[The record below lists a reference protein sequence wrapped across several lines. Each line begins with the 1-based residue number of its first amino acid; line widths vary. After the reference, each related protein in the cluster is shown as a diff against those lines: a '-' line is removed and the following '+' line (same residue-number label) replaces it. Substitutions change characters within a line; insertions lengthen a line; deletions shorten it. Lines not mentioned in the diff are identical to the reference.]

1 MNKTPL
7 YDLHVKHEAKFGPF
21 AGYDMPLFY
30 KTGIIGEHQHT
41 RQSAGLFDISHM
53 MLVSISGGD
62 AVKAVSLL
70 CPLNAGEIEP
80 GNARYTFFLNNE
92 AGIIDD
98 LIVSRL
104 GEERFLLVCN
114 AGCATKDW
122 EHINTRTNK
131 YQVEISKLPLGLIAL
146 QGPDSQ
152 QVLEDAGL
160 PVSSLNFMQITQLGG
175 PRDGWLVSRAGYTG
189 EDGFEIAVP
198 EDGIAA
204 FAEQLLADERVLP
217 IGLGARDSLRLEAGL
232 SLYGQ
237 DLSADIT
244 PMEAGLTWAIQK
256 NLRSGGS
263 YIGATAVEKKI
274 AAKRKR
280 KRVGLKPEG
289 RAPVRAGAPIV
300 DKSGNRVGTI
310 TSGGFGPSVEHPVA
324 LGLINVDADTDGLM
338 AEVRSRQI
346 PLQIASLPFTPHKYK
361 R

>member
-7 YDLHVKHEAKFGPF
+7 YDLHVRHEAKFGPF

-30 KTGIIGEHQHT
+30 KTGIIGEHHHT
-41 RQSAGLFDISHM
+41 RHSAGLFDISHM
-53 MLVSISGGD
+53 MLVSVMGDQAAESISH
-62 AVKAVSLL
+62 L
-70 CPLNAGEIEP
+70 CPLSAQELEI
-80 GNARYTFFLNNE
+80 GNAKYTFFLNDK

-104 GEERFLLVCN
+104 GENKFLLVCN
-114 AGCATKDW
+114 AGCAEKDW
-122 EHINTRTNK
+122 AHIEKQTSG
-131 YQVEISKLPLGLIAL
+131 YQVTLNKLPLGLIAL
-146 QGPDSQ
+146 QGPKSQ

-160 PVSSLNFMQITQLGG
+160 PVASMNFMQIMEL
-175 PRDGWLVSRAGYTG
+175 DGNFDSWMVSRAGYTG
-189 EDGFEIAVP
+189 EDGFEIAIP
-198 EDGIAA
+198 EDKIAA
-204 FAEQLLADERVLP
+204 FCEKLLADDRVLP

-237 DLSADIT
+237 DLSDEIS
-244 PMEAGLTWAIQK
+244 PMEAGLTWAIARD
-256 NLRSGGS
+256 LRSGGV
-263 YIGATAVEKKI
+263 YIGAKAIEDRI

-289 RAPVRAGAPIV
+289 RAPVRAGAIIF
-300 DKSGNRVGTI
+300 DQSGKQVGMV

-324 LGLINVDADTDGLM
+324 LGLIDVDADTDGLV

-346 PLQIASLPFTPHKYK
+346 PVAVASLPFTPHNYK